1 MKVKALIDCVGI
13 GYDLKA
19 GDTAD
24 LNKALADKLLTFGY
38 IEVVKVPR
46 VKETKVKK

>member
-13 GYDLKA
+13 GYDLKV

-24 LNKALADKLLTFGY
+24 LSVELANVLIDFSYVEEIKTL
-38 IEVVKVPR
+38 KPS
-46 VKETKVKK
+46 KSKVKK

>member
-19 GDTAD
+19 GDTKRIKKD
-24 LNKALADKLLTFGY
+24 VALKLIKCGFVE
-38 IEVVKVPR
+38 EVKER
-46 VKETKVKK
+46 KSKETKVKK

>member
-19 GDTAD
+19 GETGT
-24 LNKALADKLLTFGY
+24 LKKELAAILIDFGY
-38 IEVVKVPR
+38 VEEVNQ
-46 VKETKVKK
+46 KEKKEKSDE